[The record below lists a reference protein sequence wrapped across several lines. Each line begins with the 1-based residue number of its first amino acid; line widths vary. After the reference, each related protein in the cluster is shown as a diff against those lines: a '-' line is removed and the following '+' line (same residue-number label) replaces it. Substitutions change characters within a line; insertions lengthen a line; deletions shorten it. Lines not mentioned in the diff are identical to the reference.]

1 VEDEVYYGAPELE
14 TYNGLVDAL
23 STASDK
29 ETVTKT
35 ILGLTPA
42 QEAIET
48 SKTKYAAYV
57 AAVKEAEDWLDNN
70 PGDKNDYVKL
80 QEYMTADDQIE
91 EWGWPNGPVQVIIP
105 NYGLDGYA
113 GTLSA
118 EAIEKET
125 EYLKEMLLKAK
136 RSTYD
141 FGSDITS
148 ELVNPDFEEAG
159 GKGWKLDS
167 SNGGTDKLTDWH
179 GGSDANHCAEAYNQ
193 NFDVYQ
199 ELEGLPD
206 GLYEVSVQAFY
217 RTAGNKDAWVAYE
230 ADKEMVGNAKVLSEV
245 YLNEFSTPV
254 RNVMEIQFDENLA
267 NQCYSPKDDKDNGNA
282 TTPPFTLNGMKSAS
296 AAFSLDDPE
305 KNFTMAAYGIVTD
318 GKIRLGIRNLT
329 GSNGSRWTLWDN
341 FKLTY
346 RAKDPAT
353 AQKVL
358 TIKSKELGALIDE
371 NRGNMTATALD
382 EAVYWHEESK
392 KTDLNDNVKYTML
405 EATNKAINAVKD
417 NVKAVEAYK
426 KANLAYNKAY
436 YDLNVAS
443 PLDENNP
450 TEIWSKVLVMENEL
464 EGDAYKDVE
473 SDEELNELTAKI
485 EQLTEEMYAAIDVL
499 NAQTMLEDLA
509 KATDE
514 EPVDVTPYLVNPG
527 FEDEETLMNGWTYEK
542 VSGDTGAVLNSDS
555 KFTINDERCGKR
567 VFNIWSSKAPEGGF
581 YVAQTIKCLPAGTY
595 KLEALLA
602 SDKDNVI
609 TLSANDDAVDF
620 KMVGDKATAS
630 MQHSSSRLEAQLP
643 QKAIFARQKQI

>member
-1 VEDEVYYGAPELE
+1 
-14 TYNGLVDAL
+14 
-23 STASDK
+23 
-29 ETVTKT
+29 
-35 ILGLTPA
+35 
-42 QEAIET
+42 
-48 SKTKYAAYV
+48 
-57 AAVKEAEDWLDNN
+57 
-70 PGDKNDYVKL
+70 
-80 QEYMTADDQIE
+80 
-91 EWGWPNGPVQVIIP
+91 
-105 NYGLDGYA
+105 
-113 GTLSA
+113 
-118 EAIEKET
+118 
-125 EYLKEMLLKAK
+125 
-136 RSTYD
+136 
-141 FGSDITS
+141 
-148 ELVNPDFEEAG
+148 
-159 GKGWKLDS
+159 
-167 SNGGTDKLTDWH
+167 
-179 GGSDANHCAEAYNQ
+179 
-193 NFDVYQ
+193 
-199 ELEGLPD
+199 
-206 GLYEVSVQAFY
+206 
-217 RTAGNKDAWVAYE
+217 
-230 ADKEMVGNAKVLSEV
+230 V

-620 KMVGDKATAS
+620 KMVGDKATAFDAAFIFKIGGSAAAEGNIRKAEADLTNVTIKASS
-630 MQHSSSRLEAQLP
+630 MSWFKADNFRLTYYGAESEFVPTEIEEIDAQPTVKNGKYIENGQLIIIRDG
-643 QKAIFARQKQI
+643 KKYNAMGVLLN